1 MTRNVLSYRLC
12 LNNYLVIIQLTK
24 ILLEILLLISN
35 NYKTIKLTYLN
46 IIISKWK
53 KNLITDKTI

>member
-12 LNNYLVIIQLTK
+12 LNNYLVIIQSTK
-24 ILLEILLLISN
+24 ILFEILLLISN

-46 IIISKWK
+46 IIMSKWK